1 MIPPEGAELLPIRQL
16 SFAIGGRLLLG
27 TLMPQPS
34 WPALGSNGAHSG
46 SQGKAHGEAAGDT
59 FIVSET
65 VRTGAKGRALV
76 MSTAVA
82 KSCLVKICSFR
93 EGGSQVA
100 DPSPQRT
107 GQGMKS

>member
-1 MIPPEGAELLPIRQL
+1 MEH
-16 SFAIGGRLLLG
+16 
-27 TLMPQPS
+27 TLAARERPMEKQQETPS
-34 WPALGSNGAHSG
+34 LCR
-46 SQGKAHGEAAGDT
+46 KL
-59 FIVSET
+59 
-65 VRTGAKGRALV
+65 RTGAKGRALV
-76 MSTAVA
+76 MSTTVA